1 MSDFEYQI
9 GSFSG
14 KKREYY
20 CEVVGNIDIIDNH
33 FIHFFGL
40 PKFTNSELENDNL
53 ETMELSTKALNSG
66 IIFKLNLEDGSFN
79 KEILRRAI
87 NNNLT
92 SIIFIKKPFNN
103 LEGKEHDFVN
113 LLAKK
118 EDSLLSNKVLIYS
131 DNNDELIKELA
142 NFSVNLSIPPE
153 QNLSAENDEKE
164 TPSFTNEGEIF
175 FKGNALLN
183 EALKLPSKETT
194 KELFDQY
201 FSYYKNYAYK
211 FYEEFNDKKEM
222 INAFDH
228 FNDDE
233 VYSYIKHCRN
243 PEYDKSFDVPNVPTE
258 VIEALLYEGET
269 IEEFKK
275 NNIPFKVTA
284 NFLSINYHQFNK
296 AKNYCMN
303 TYDDW
308 ETYDKQTQKQLI
320 SDRLEE
326 TDHNLSAKDFFY
338 LYNNL
343 FNKQNV
349 ITKTKKTLENLDDN
363 KYAVW
368 IDEPEFHGIVALQV
382 LEDET
387 KTPQKEI
394 IINTAYKIKDTIQ
407 DRLDSSKLH
416 IDITDDV
423 YNKTITG
430 VVNNNF
436 KNESYDFHKKL
447 FNYYFAEYCN
457 TVENWKYILKHKYSE
472 RINIKE

>member
-53 ETMELSTKALNSG
+53 ETMVQATNAFESG
-66 IIFKLNLEDGSFN
+66 IIFKLNLENGSFN
-79 KEILRRAI
+79 KEILRKAI
-87 NNNLT
+87 DNNLP
-92 SIIFIKKPFNN
+92 SIIFIKNSFSN
-103 LEGKEHDFVN
+103 LNDKDYKFIN
-113 LLAKK
+113 LLTKK
-118 EDSLLSNKVLIYS
+118 DDVIANKLLIYS
-131 DNNDELIKELA
+131 DNNDEFIKELSD
-142 NFSVNLSIPPE
+142 FSVNLSLPPE
-153 QNLSAENDEKE
+153 QNLSSEIKEKE
-164 TPSFTNEGEIF
+164 IPSFTNEDEIF
-175 FKGNALLN
+175 LNGNTLLNNAL
-183 EALKLPSKETT
+183 KIPSKEATNN
-194 KELFDQY
+194 LFNHY

-211 FYEEFNDKKEM
+211 FYEELNDKKEE
-222 INAFDH
+222 INLIDH
-228 FNDDE
+228 FYDSD
-233 VYSYIKHCRN
+233 VKCYINNRRN
-243 PEYDKSFDVPNVPTE
+243 LAFSKNFDVPNVPVE
-258 VIEALLYEGET
+258 IIEALLYEGET
-269 IEEFKK
+269 VEDFRKK
-275 NNIPFKVTA
+275 NTPYKVTA
-284 NFLSINYHQFNK
+284 NFYNINYHHYNK
-296 AKNYCMN
+296 ARNYCET
-303 TYDDW
+303 TYEDW
-308 ETYDKQTQKQLI
+308 ESYDKQTQKQLI
-320 SDRLEE
+320 AERLEE
-326 TDHNLSAKDFFY
+326 TDHNLSSKDFFY

-349 ITKTKKTLENLDDN
+349 ITKMKKTLENLDDN